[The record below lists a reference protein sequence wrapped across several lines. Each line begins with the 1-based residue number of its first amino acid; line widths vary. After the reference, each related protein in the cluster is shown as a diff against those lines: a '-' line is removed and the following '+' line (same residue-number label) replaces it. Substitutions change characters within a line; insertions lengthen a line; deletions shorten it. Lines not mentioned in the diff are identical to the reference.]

1 MNKRSAITDLI
12 GSMLYD
18 TQMWLLNITR
28 VFHIINVM
36 RNDIVDGS
44 KCFDAFIEQSMY
56 YIPFCSGVNLCQKI
70 ITIQINEIFI

>member
-1 MNKRSAITDLI
+1 
-12 GSMLYD
+12 
-18 TQMWLLNITR
+18 
-28 VFHIINVM
+28 M